1 MTKRLV
7 TCPHCKHE
15 QKTKSNLK
23 RITCSSCGKKFNT
36 NDSKDPIVKEEKD
49 FNKQIEK
56 EERAFNKEVKK
67 LKLD

>member
-1 MTKRLV
+1 MIKRLV
-7 TCPHCKHE
+7 SCPHCNHE

-36 NDSKDPIVKEEKD
+36 DNSNDPIIKETKD
-49 FNKQIEK
+49 FNKEIIK
-56 EERAFNKEVKK
+56 EDKAFNKELKK